1 MTNESHRAS
10 PGRDG
15 NRGWANTGW
24 RAAAGLVGFVL
35 LCLAVAA
42 IGGLI
47 TTGSVDGWYRALI
60 KPSFNPPDWVFGPV
74 WTVLYIAMGIAA
86 WMVWKRAGLA
96 GAQRA
101 LGLFLAQLALNLL
114 WTVLFFGLHAPG
126 LAFVE
131 ILVLLAAIA
140 GTMRAF
146 AAVDRRA
153 AWLLAPYLAWVGFA
167 SLLNGAIWWLN

>member
-1 MTNESHRAS
+1 
-10 PGRDG
+10 
-15 NRGWANTGW
+15 
-24 RAAAGLVGFVL
+24 
-35 LCLAVAA
+35 VAA
-42 IGGLI
+42 IGGLV
-47 TTGSVDGWYRALI
+47 TAGSVDGWYPTLT

-74 WTVLYIAMGIAA
+74 WTVLYIAMGMSG
-86 WMVWKRAGLA
+86 WLVWKRAGFA
-96 GAQRA
+96 GARWTI
-101 LGLFLAQLALNLL
+101 GLFLVQLALNLI

-131 ILVLLAAIA
+131 IFILLAAIA

-153 AWLLAPYLAWVGFA
+153 GWLLAPYLAWVAFA